1 MIYIISSHPILEVF
15 GICLCL
21 LHGAFQW
28 YWVFISTTKDRVQ
41 IPPPT
46 LRSFATKHYFFFPVI
61 NLYSLVGR
69 RCVICQMEYKRGDRR
84 ITLPCKHLYHAGCG
98 TRWLSINKVSCSGF
112 FTIWI
117 CWCFESVGLSL
128 ADSIWSFRLA
138 QYVTLRCLLMRQSA
152 RNNPDELKKDE
163 SLQSRWFF
171 IQRCL
176 LHFSTLFVVALC

>member
-1 MIYIISSHPILEVF
+1 MVLSIYLHNQGQSSNSPSHFALF
-15 GICLCL
+15 CN
-21 LHGAFQW
+21 
-28 YWVFISTTKDRVQ
+28 K
-41 IPPPT
+41 T
-46 LRSFATKHYFFFPVI
+46 LIFFFSVI

-128 ADSIWSFRLA
+128 ADSIWFFRLA

-171 IQRCL
+171 FFKRGGYTEMFASFFHVICRSIVL
-176 LHFSTLFVVALC
+176 AVIRKMKILRSEEFR